1 MLWSLGK
8 NWRVGGAE
16 FGGAGLVWG
25 PWRAVGLRDD
35 PGARG
40 PAAAAGGVPG
50 AASFTDWP
58 DWPAVAFC
66 AEVAGLAAV
75 PGFAPPAEDFAKL
88 SVRMPPRRTAWPPA
102 TALVKTS
109 WVLKSAKTALPT
121 LRESRSAVSLTES
134 RKDWAPLFTF
144 AVTTPV
150 AALMLVI
157 RQGVL
162 PAFPFNTC
170 GASPEARLPMERASK
185 RNTKPRGP
193 Q

>member
-1 MLWSLGK
+1 MPWRFKK
-8 NWRVGGAE
+8 NWLVVVARFVAE
-16 FGGAGLVWG
+16 GFVCG
-25 PWRAVGLRDD
+25 PLTAVGLMDD
-35 PGARG
+35 PGAAG

-50 AASFTDWP
+50 AASFTDLP

-66 AEVAGLAAV
+66 AEVAGLAAL

-144 AVTTPV
+144 ASTTPLPPLILPIHHR
-150 AALMLVI
+150 AL
-157 RQGVL
+157 
-162 PAFPFNTC
+162 PTFT
-170 GASPEARLPMERASK
+170 S
-185 RNTKPRGP
+185 
-193 Q
+193 